1 MRFACPSEHRSGY
14 EPMCHASAR
23 ALGRLPHGELPG
35 IRRAGPGLLSALDVV
50 RQAGGS
56 EHHYTVWPP
65 SITMACPTTKEA
77 ASEHSHRTA
86 AAISSGLPTL
96 PIGSR
101 ALALAIS
108 LSRPSGVP
116 PLKRSIIGVSMIPGH
131 TALVRTPC
139 EA

>member
-14 EPMCHASAR
+14 EPMCHASVR

-35 IRRAGPGLLSALDVV
+35 IRRAGPGLLPALDVV

-65 SITMACPTTKEA
+65 SITMACPTTKQA

-96 PIGSR
+96 PTGSR
-101 ALALAIS
+101 GLALATS
-108 LSRPSGVP
+108 LSRPSSAP
-116 PLKRSIIGVSMIPGH
+116 PLKRSLIGAPMTPTPH
-131 TALVRTPC
+131 AL
-139 EA
+139 